1 MNYDF
6 AGMKYDAEPTHSHEK
21 EEVRCYDKYKESYY
35 DGKRFIVTVEKYWN
49 VDYADGEE
57 ALENAE
63 MDIYTYT
70 FEKYKDPGYTTGEYT
85 LIGCEF

>member
-1 MNYDF
+1 MERYGISVNLKNIPELDPDF
-6 AGMKYDAEPTHSHEK
+6 MPLARY
-21 EEVRCYDKYKESYY
+21 
-35 DGKRFIVTVEKYWN
+35 N
-49 VDYADGEE
+49 E
-57 ALENAE
+57 AFLENAE